1 MSEAAVDKK
10 GPTLRETIGAFND
23 RRMAATFILSLA
35 AGIPRS
41 AVLGVLIAWLS
52 QEGVNTSTIGIFSL
66 VTIGYAFKYLWAP
79 AFQKANSVPLVPFG
93 GRRSWL
99 FLILTII
106 AILMIAIP
114 FASPAQ
120 NMGMVALIC
129 LAMSLVGPTFD
140 LILDAW
146 RIEVARN
153 ERDKDLMSAMY
164 QFGYKFGGLISGFVA
179 LLVATWFG
187 WTAAFMVMGLIIA
200 FANFGVWIAP
210 EPKLSSEPDTTRFSF
225 QPSLPDGAIRFSVIA
240 CAFCWVAA
248 VYMLTAFLV
257 EAFSPVQYDEAGDAI
272 RKMSGGTFVKTR
284 GPLIVISTIVVPAA
298 LAAFLLFRFK
308 GSVSETPTKIDGTS
322 KTEKLITT
330 LFRAII
336 DPLMDLVYRL
346 RWWTILVILLALT
359 YRFTDAVWGIFAYP
373 FYLRQDLDAL
383 GHTLADVAVAS
394 KFFGVI
400 ATILGSFVGALAI
413 VRFGRMPVLFVGGI
427 LAAVTNLLYADL
439 ALGGGGMDA
448 FLTATYL
455 DVPLT
460 NFANWASALNKEAPI
475 FLQNY
480 DWSVANMIA
489 GAARDVIGPGSD
501 LYNQRMARLMLT
513 IFAENIAGGI
523 ALVAMTAYLTSV
535 VNPRFAAV
543 QYALLASMTMLIGTL
558 GQAWLGEI
566 INANGFY
573 HVFII
578 TFLLGGVAVVLTII
592 EWARQSRVT
601 HPMGLDD
608 EGKVVA
614 EGV

>member
-1 MSEAAVDKK
+1 MSEAAIEKK
-10 GPTLRETIGAFND
+10 GPTFRETIAAFND
-23 RRMAATFILSLA
+23 RRMAATYLLSLA

-41 AVLGVLIAWLS
+41 AVLGLLIAWLS
-52 QEGVNTSTIGIFSL
+52 QEGVNTKTIGVFSL

-79 AFQKANSVPLVPFG
+79 IFQRARSVPFMPFG

-99 FLILTII
+99 FLLLSSISAMLIVLGFSNPADNLALV
-106 AILMIAIP
+106 AILCL
-114 FASPAQ
+114 
-120 NMGMVALIC
+120 LI
-129 LAMSLVGPTFD
+129 SLLGPTFD

-153 ERDKDLMSAMY
+153 DQDKDLMSAMY
-164 QFGYKFGGLISGFVA
+164 QFGYKSGGLVSGFA
-179 LLVATWFG
+179 GLMIAAWFG
-187 WTAAFMVMGLIIA
+187 WVVGFVVMGIFIA
-200 FANFGVWIAP
+200 IANIGVLIAP
-210 EPKLSSEPDTTRFSF
+210 EPKQSSEPDTTRYSF
-225 QPSLPDGAIRFSVIA
+225 QESLPDNHVKGAVAICVFCWFAAIYMLASFLINQFAPEQVDAAGEVIA
-240 CAFCWVAA
+240 RASPAA
-248 VYMLTAFLV
+248 
-257 EAFSPVQYDEAGDAI
+257 
-272 RKMSGGTFVKTR
+272 FVKTQ
-284 GPLIVISTIVVPAA
+284 GSLIVIATIVVPAVLSA
-298 LAAFLLFRFK
+298 ILLFTYK
-308 GSVSETPTKIDGTS
+308 GNAAETPTKLAGATQ
-322 KTEKLITT
+322 TEKIVTT

-336 DPLMDLVYRL
+336 DPLMDLIFRL
-346 RWWTILVILLALT
+346 RWWTILVIGLALT

-439 ALGGGGMDA
+439 AVGAAGMDA
-448 FLTATYL
+448 FLSFTHLDHPLKAFAGWAATL
-455 DVPLT
+455 DPEYVRP
-460 NFANWASALNKEAPI
+460 A
-475 FLQNY
+475 
-480 DWSVANMIA
+480 
-489 GAARDVIGPGSD
+489 IGDDAHS
-501 LYNQRMARLMLT
+501 QRMARLMMT

-543 QYALLASMTMLIGTL
+543 QYAFLASMTLLIGTL

-573 HVFII
+573 DVFII
-578 TFLLGGVAVVLTII
+578 TFWLGGVAVLLTII
-592 EWARQSRVT
+592 EWMRQSRSDA
-601 HPMGLDD
+601 PMGLDD

-614 EGV
+614 TAS